1 MNIQKAAEASG
12 LTADTIRFYEKE
24 GVVPPAPRRENGYRE
39 YTDEHVAVLR
49 LARGLRDLGAPLTD
63 VATILPVAHDGTCG
77 DLREALVGTLT
88 GVLSG
93 ITARIDDLGRTR
105 QELTVI
111 LDGLSE
117 MEPADSRIPGLDGC
131 RCVELTAMETDRR
144 ARR

>member
-77 DLREALVGTLT
+77 DLREALVETLT

-93 ITARIDDLGRTR
+93 ITTRIEDLRRTSR
-105 QELTVI
+105 EVTVI
-111 LDGLSE
+111 LDGLRE
-117 MEPADSRIPGLDGC
+117 MQPADSRVPGLDGC
-131 RCVELTAMETDRR
+131 RCMELTALDAHGQAGR
-144 ARR
+144 

>member
-1 MNIQKAAEASG
+1 MNIQKAADASG

-77 DLREALVGTLT
+77 DLREALVETLT

-93 ITARIDDLGRTR
+93 ITTRIEDLRRTSR
-105 QELTVI
+105 EVTVI
-111 LDGLSE
+111 LDGLRE
-117 MEPADSRIPGLDGC
+117 MQPADSRVPGLDGC
-131 RCVELTAMETDRR
+131 RCVELTALDADGQAGR
-144 ARR
+144 

>member
-12 LTADTIRFYEKE
+12 LTADTIRFYEKG

-88 GVLSG
+88 GVLAG
-93 ITARIDDLGRTR
+93 ITARLEELRRTR
-105 QELTVI
+105 GELTAI
-111 LDGLSE
+111 LDGLRE
-117 MEPADSRIPGLDGC
+117 MEPADNRVPGLDGC
-131 RCVELTAMETDRR
+131 RCVELTALETDGQTRR
-144 ARR
+144 

>member
-12 LTADTIRFYEKE
+12 LTADTIRFYERE

-39 YTDEHVAVLR
+39 YTSEHVAVLR

-77 DLREALVGTLT
+77 DLREALIGTLAE
-88 GVLSG
+88 VLSG
-93 ITARIDDLGRTR
+93 ITTRIEDLGRTR
-105 QELTVI
+105 GELTAI
-111 LDGLSE
+111 LDGLRE
-117 MEPADSRIPGLDGC
+117 MEPTDIRVPGLDGC
-131 RCVELTAMETDRR
+131 RCVELTALKTDGQ

>member
-93 ITARIDDLGRTR
+93 VTARIEDLRRTSR
-105 QELTVI
+105 EVTVI
-111 LDGLSE
+111 LDGLRE
-117 MEPADSRIPGLDGC
+117 MKPADNRVPGLSGC
-131 RCVELTAMETDRR
+131 RCVELTALTADGE
-144 ARR
+144 ARP

>member
-77 DLREALVGTLT
+77 DLREALVGTLE

-93 ITARIDDLGRTR
+93 ITARLEDLRRTR
-105 QELTVI
+105 GELSAI
-111 LDGLSE
+111 LDGLRE
-117 MEPADSRIPGLDGC
+117 MEPADSRVPGLNGC
-131 RCVELTAMETDRR
+131 QCVELTALDTDGH
-144 ARR
+144 AGP